1 MLDFHSHLI
10 PGVDDG
16 SKNIE
21 MSVAMLDMWKEQ
33 GFSHV
38 CATPHF
44 YADMMSPA
52 RFLEKRN
59 EAYDSLIS
67 ALDTS
72 YGGAANYPSILLGAE
87 VYYFR
92 GMSTCEDISRLCLQN
107 TKLILVEMPFSK
119 WSDYMIREVSELS
132 NLGLIPVA
140 AHIERYMS
148 IQGSKKIDELLN
160 TGILVQCNA
169 EFFLSGITKRK
180 ALRMVSS
187 HTIDFLGSDAHNTAG
202 RAPNLGEAVNFI
214 TKKLGPDSLSHIEK
228 NNSLVIDASR
238 MAMMGGAAV

>member
-16 SKNIE
+16 SKDTA
-21 MSVAMLDMWKEQ
+21 MSIAMLDMWKEQ

-44 YADMMSPA
+44 YADMASPTGFIE
-52 RFLEKRN
+52 RRN
-59 EAYDSLIS
+59 EAYNSLMT
-67 ALDTS
+67 ALNSTP
-72 YGGAANYPSILLGAE
+72 GGASSYPSILLGAE

-92 GMSTCEDISRLCLQN
+92 GMSTCEDIAKLCLQN

-119 WSDYMIREVSELS
+119 WSDYMIREVAELS
-132 NLGLIPVA
+132 SMGLIPVA

-148 IQGSKKIDELLN
+148 IQGTKKIDELLD
-160 TGILVQCNA
+160 TGVLVQCNA
-169 EFFLSGITKRK
+169 EFFLSAMTRRK

-187 HTIDFLGSDAHNTAG
+187 HIIDFLGSDAHNPAG
-202 RAPNLGEAVNFI
+202 RAPNLGEAINLI
-214 TKKLGPDSLSHIEK
+214 TKKLGPDSLAHIEK
-228 NNSLVIDASR
+228 NNSLVIDAAK
-238 MAMMGGAAV
+238 MVQAGGTAV